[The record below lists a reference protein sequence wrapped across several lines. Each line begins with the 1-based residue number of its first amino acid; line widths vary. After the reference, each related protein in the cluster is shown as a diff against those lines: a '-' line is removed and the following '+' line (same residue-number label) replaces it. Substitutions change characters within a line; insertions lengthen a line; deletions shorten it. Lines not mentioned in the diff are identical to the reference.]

1 MKVGDKIPE
10 ILGIDQDG
18 KEIKASDYAGR
29 KLVLYAYPKDNTSGC
44 TVEACSLRDARQQL
58 RDAGY
63 EVLGVS
69 RDSEASHKRFI
80 EKQQL
85 NFPLIAD
92 TSTELLQKMGA
103 WGEKNMY
110 GRTTMGTLRTTLL
123 VDENGIVTHIFTPRQ
138 IKTKE
143 HASQILNLINREE

>member
-10 ILGIDQDG
+10 ILGVDQDG
-18 KEIKASDYAGR
+18 KEIKASDYAGK

-44 TVEACSLRDARQQL
+44 TAEACSLRDARQEL

-92 TSTELLQKMGA
+92 TSTDLLQKMGA

-110 GRTTMGTLRTTLL
+110 GRTIMGTLRTTLL
-123 VDENGIVTHIFTPRQ
+123 VDENGIVTHIFTPKQ

-143 HASQILNLINREE
+143 HAAQILNLINANN